1 VSVPIY
7 VYVPVVLTMLGTH
20 LFTVWYAMRQIR
32 ALQAGLVAR
41 DVLVNRPVHDTA
53 AICANGVMV
62 LTIKDYVGRI
72 RIWSRYHAQL
82 RLEFEDA

>member
-1 VSVPIY
+1 MVSAWALLSIVPLIASN
-7 VYVPVVLTMLGTH
+7 
-20 LFTVWYAMRQIR
+20 WYAVKQIEKLR
-32 ALQAGLVAR
+32 GALEVREMLCE
-41 DVLVNRPVHDTA
+41 RPVHDAA

-72 RIWSRYHAQL
+72 RIWSRYEARL

>member
-1 VSVPIY
+1 MIPVYI
-7 VYVPVVLTMLGTH
+7 YVPVVLTMLALH
-20 LFTVWYAMRQIR
+20 LSTVWYAMRKIR

-62 LTIKDYVGRI
+62 LTIKEYVGRI
-72 RIWSRYHAQL
+72 RIWSRYEARL